1 MPTPKRKPP
10 PQPTGKR
17 RPASRAPAQS
27 VRAGRDVTCA
37 DLVGRDKITHT
48 TYNIVVFNFSP
59 AQNEKLIA
67 KALEFFK
74 AGLVFTPLEDQPEAY
89 RAEHDG
95 EILTFHP
102 RAVRQLLSGKGRT
115 ERSYLLGLMLEQQY
129 SRWAR
134 WFVPLKASVLR
145 REDLNLPVAYL
156 AHEPPP
162 SGAGPEAQVRSVPLN
177 DILEALDRYPAF
189 VILGA
194 PGAGKTTTLEK
205 IAFERARSVLEKR
218 DGRVPLMVRLSQQH
232 ARTPFEF
239 LRGYWERRMGTDFAD
254 ALADGRVL
262 VLADGINELPRD
274 PDTRAAILRDWRAL
288 LDEYGGLNQF
298 VFTSRET
305 GEYAGQLDVPNV
317 RVEPLDD
324 ERIADYLRRRQA
336 EDLWPHLRDPR
347 LRTLAGNPFFLMLMI
362 SAFRDEADL
371 LGNRGRL
378 LGHFVSRLL
387 LREADK
393 AHPGWSAAEP
403 VLEPA
408 LAQLAF
414 AMRAA
419 GLPQTIAERQAREL
433 LPAEVDVNG
442 EALPVI
448 PRDIFRFARGA
459 TLLDPGLPNQT
470 RFLHELLQEYFAAR
484 ELLRR
489 LELGEDL
496 SRLWIAPRRAEEMP
510 PATVGQ
516 WDPLPSPPGAG
527 WEETTLLACGLARN
541 PAALIEAVRPHNPNL
556 AGRCFIESGIPTA
569 PLSNLQ
575 SQVQQDLLRDLY
587 APALHLRAR
596 LQAGYTLGRL
606 GDPRFEGRARTVQFE
621 GRPVRVIAPDLTP
634 VPAGRYVIGSG
645 PDDPEAFDDEM
656 PQHTVE
662 LPAFA
667 IGRWPVTNAKYACFM
682 EAGGYRDERWWKTE
696 LARRWLRGEE
706 VAGGQLPTFLAM
718 WKFMQE
724 NADWKEQ
731 LVVLDFSPKQ
741 LEVLEVIATMTEEE
755 LRQAFSQSMAQK
767 SRERPAFWDDPD
779 YNNLSQPVVGLT
791 WFEANAYCAW
801 LSALLG
807 REVRLPTEA
816 EWEAASRG
824 LPPLPVGAR
833 QGLRIYPWGNDWDPA
848 RANTIEGRVL
858 RPSPVGAYTAAGN
871 LSLGGMED
879 AVGNV
884 WNWTSTLY
892 LDYPY
897 TNDAVHESPEA
908 EGERVVRGGAWN
920 NLHRDARCAYRYRY
934 APDGFNITVGFRVV
948 SPVLS

>member
-1 MPTPKRKPP
+1 
-10 PQPTGKR
+10 
-17 RPASRAPAQS
+17 
-27 VRAGRDVTCA
+27 VRAGRDLTCA
-37 DLVGRDKITHT
+37 DLIGRDKITHT
-48 TYNIVVFNFSP
+48 TYNIAFNFSP

-67 KALEFFK
+67 KALEFFN

-89 RAEHDG
+89 RAERDG
-95 EILTFHP
+95 ETLTFRP
-102 RAVRQLLSGKGRT
+102 RAVKQLLSGKGRT

-134 WFVPLKASVLR
+134 WFVPLKARVIR
-145 REDLNLPVAYL
+145 REDLNLPVTYL
-156 AHEPPP
+156 AQEPPP
-162 SGAGPEAQVRSVPLN
+162 PDAGPEAQVTSVPLN
-177 DILEALDRYPAF
+177 DILEALDRYAAF

-205 IAFERARSVLEKR
+205 IAFERAKSVLEKS
-218 DGRVPLMVRLSQQH
+218 DGRVPLLVRLSQQH

-324 ERIADYLRRRQA
+324 ERIADYLRRREA

-403 VLEPA
+403 VLGPA

-419 GLPQTIAERQAREL
+419 GLPQTIAERQARGL
-433 LPAEVDVNG
+433 LPAEVDVDG

-470 RFLHELLQEYFAAR
+470 RFFHELLQEYFAAR

-489 LELGEDL
+489 FDLGEDL
-496 SRLWIAPRRAEEMP
+496 SRLWIAPRRADEMP
-510 PATVGQ
+510 PATVGP
-516 WDPLPSPPGAG
+516 WDPLPTPPGTG
-527 WEETTLLACGLARN
+527 WEETTLLACGLAEA
-541 PAALIEAVRPHNPNL
+541 PARLIEAISPYNPNL
-556 AGRCFIESGIPTA
+556 AARCCLEAGIPQ
-569 PLSNLQ
+569 PPISNLKSRLQ
-575 SQVQQDLLRDLY
+575 HDLLKELY
-587 APALHLRAR
+587 DPAIHLRAR

-606 GDPRFEGRARTVQFE
+606 GDPRFEGRARTVEFE

-634 VPAGRYVIGSG
+634 VPAGTYVIGSG
-645 PDDPEAFDDEM
+645 PDDPNAFAHEK

-667 IGRWPVTNAKYACFM
+667 IGRWPVTNAEYACFL
-682 EAGGYRDERWWKTE
+682 EAGGYTDERWWKTE
-696 LARRWLRGEE
+696 LARRWLRGED
-706 VAGGQLPTFLAM
+706 VMGGQLTILLQLWRFTQTTP
-718 WKFMQE
+718 
-724 NADWKEQ
+724 DWRDRLEATGAYSPDQ
-731 LVVLDFSPKQ
+731 LRVLDYLADLS
-741 LEVLEVIATMTEEE
+741 EEE
-755 LRQAFSQSMAQK
+755 LKAIYSEDISAK
-767 SRERPAFWDDPD
+767 SRERPALWEDPD
-779 YNNLSQPVVGLT
+779 YDNLSQPVVGLT

-801 LSALLG
+801 LSAMLG
-807 REVRLPTEA
+807 REYRLPTEA

-824 LPPLPVGAR
+824 LTPLPLGEGDATL
-833 QGLRIYPWGNDWDPA
+833 QGVRVYPWGNDWDPA
-848 RANTIEGRVL
+848 KANTIEGRVL
-858 RPSPVGAYTAAGN
+858 KPSPVGAYTAADN
-871 LSLGGMED
+871 LGPFGMED

-897 TNDAVHESPEA
+897 TYDAAHESPEA
-908 EGERVVRGGAWN
+908 EGERVVRGGAWGFH
-920 NLHRDARCAYRYRY
+920 LGSARCAYRFRGV
-934 APDGFNITVGFRVV
+934 PDGFYFVVGFRVV